1 MKMNIKPLQL
11 LGTACTL
18 LSILLASGCAN
29 RLCYHPDHTIYT
41 QPQQAQ
47 PPAEVVQFA
56 SADGTQ
62 LTGWFVPAI
71 GPAKGTVAHFH
82 GNAQNLT
89 AHYSFVSWLPAAGYN
104 IFTFDY
110 RGYGASAGSVDRDGV
125 DADGVAALRY
135 LAARPG
141 VDTNRIVVLGQS
153 LGGAVA
159 LAALAERPCRVR
171 ALALDSTFYSYR
183 AVARDAMRHIFFYSL
198 IRWPLSL
205 VLVGDR
211 RSPCDT
217 LKRLPPM
224 PIVFLH
230 GTADTVIPYHHSER
244 LFAEAQEP
252 KQLWTI
258 TDGGHTAAFAPPT
271 SPCRQKLVD
280 FFDTALADNLALP
293 IAK

>member
-1 MKMNIKPLQL
+1 MDIKPSLL
-11 LGTACTL
+11 LGTAYTL
-18 LSILLASGCAN
+18 LAMLLAGGCAN
-29 RLCYHPDHTIYT
+29 RLCYHPDHTVYS
-41 QPQQAQ
+41 QPQQAR
-47 PPAEVVQFA
+47 PPAEVVRFA

-62 LTGWFVPAI
+62 LTGWFVPAV

-104 IFTFDY
+104 VFTFDY
-110 RGYGASAGSVDRDGV
+110 RGYGESAGSVDRDGV

-135 LAARPG
+135 LAERPG
-141 VDTNRIVVLGQS
+141 IDTNRIVVLGQS
-153 LGGAVA
+153 LGGAIA

-171 ALALDSTFYSYR
+171 AIALDSTFYSYR
-183 AVARDAMRHIFFYSL
+183 AVARDAMSHIFFYSL

-224 PIVFLH
+224 PIVFIH
-230 GTADTVIPYHHSER
+230 GTADTVIPYHHSVR
-244 LFAEAQEP
+244 LFAEAKEP
-252 KQLWTI
+252 KQLWTVK
-258 TDGGHTAAFAPPT
+258 DGVHASALLAPAQPW
-271 SPCRQKLVD
+271 RERLVA
-280 FFDTALADNLALP
+280 FFDSALAR
-293 IAK
+293 

>member
-1 MKMNIKPLQL
+1 M
-11 LGTACTL
+11 
-18 LSILLASGCAN
+18 
-29 RLCYHPDHTIYT
+29 
-41 QPQQAQ
+41 
-47 PPAEVVQFA
+47 
-56 SADGTQ
+56 SAAGRTR
-62 LTGWFVPAI
+62 F

-104 IFTFDY
+104 VFTFDY
-110 RGYGASAGSVDRDGV
+110 RGYGESAGSVDRDGV

-135 LAARPG
+135 LAERPG
-141 VDTNRIVVLGQS
+141 IDTNRIVVLGQS
-153 LGGAVA
+153 LGGAIA

-171 ALALDSTFYSYR
+171 AIALDSTFYSYR
-183 AVARDAMRHIFFYSL
+183 AVARDAMSHIFFYSL

-224 PIVFLH
+224 PIVFIH

-252 KQLWTI
+252 KQLWTVK
-258 TDGGHTAAFAPPT
+258 DGVHASALLAPAQPW
-271 SPCRQKLVD
+271 RERLVA
-280 FFDTALADNLALP
+280 FFDSALAR
-293 IAK
+293 